1 MVYLHDH
8 GLTLSRRVAYHHN
21 PLPSTLGPGPEP
33 ITKRVHRNPLAY
45 NIRKLNPILDIKLP
59 SLESRLSH
67 CDLWNVVFQTV
78 MQYVV

>member
-8 GLTLSRRVAYHHN
+8 GLTLSRRVAHYHY

-45 NIRKLNPILDIKLP
+45 NIRELNPVLNIKLP
-59 SLESRLSH
+59 SLESCL
-67 CDLWNVVFQTV
+67 
-78 MQYVV
+78 